1 MYQYDVTFIGSGHA
15 SWHAAVDL
23 AKAGKKVAIIEKD
36 VTAGTCT
43 NYGCNAKFL
52 LESPFEFLDGLA
64 RYEKA
69 GIAKSG
75 EISWEKL
82 MVYKKEEIGSYAPIM
97 EGMFA
102 QLGITLL
109 KGHGRLLD
117 AHTVAYGDEVLTT
130 EFVVIGTGQRPARL
144 QVPGNEYFH
153 DSREFL
159 DLDILPER
167 MTFIGAGIISLEFAT
182 MVAKM
187 GKEVH
192 IIEFADRALA
202 AYPEQYVSAV
212 VDKMGEEGVQ
222 FHFGQAVSEALK
234 TQDGYLVRTASGL
247 EIETDYIVDVTGR
260 VSNVE
265 NLGLEELGI
274 ETDRGGIIVNEF
286 MQTAVPTIYAS
297 GDVVSKFIPKLTPT
311 ACFESSY
318 IARHILGETAPIA
331 YPVIPNVV
339 FTLPRI
345 SQVGVTVAEAK
356 EQADQYRVVEVPFGQ
371 RLKFQTKLE
380 TESHVTFIV
389 GKDKTLKGAALLGN
403 EAGELINLLTLII
416 EQGLTAQDLD
426 RYIFAFPAV
435 TNGILNDLKVALA

>member
-23 AKAGKKVAIIEKD
+23 SKAGKKVAIIEKD

-82 MVYKKEEIGSYAPIM
+82 MAYKQEEIGSYAPIM

-102 QLGITLL
+102 HVGIDLL
-109 KGHGRLLD
+109 KGHGRLID
-117 AHTVAYGDEVLTT
+117 AHTVAYGDETITT

-144 QVPGNEYFH
+144 NVPGNEFFH

-159 DLDILPER
+159 DLETLPNR

-182 MVAKM
+182 MVSKM

-192 IIEFADRALA
+192 IVEFADRALA
-202 AYPEQYVSAV
+202 AYPESYVATV
-212 VDKMGEEGVQ
+212 VEKMTAEGVH
-222 FHFGQAVSEALK
+222 FHFGQAVSEAIK
-234 TQDGYLVRTASGL
+234 TQDAYLVRTASGL
-247 EIETDYIVDVTGR
+247 AIETDYIVDATGR

-265 NLGLEELGI
+265 GLGLEELGI
-274 ETDRGGIIVNEF
+274 ETDRGGIVVNEF

-297 GDVVSKFIPKLTPT
+297 GDVVSKTIPKLTPT
-311 ACFESSY
+311 ASFESSY
-318 IARHILGETAPIA
+318 IARHILGEREAIA
-331 YPVIPNVV
+331 YPVVPNVV

-345 SQVGVTVAEAK
+345 AQVGVTVEEAK
-356 EQADQYRVVEVPFGQ
+356 QQLDLYHIVEIPFGQ
-371 RLKFQTKLE
+371 KLKFQTKLE
-380 TESHVTFIV
+380 EEAHITFIV
-389 GKDKTLKGAALLGN
+389 GKDKTLKGAALLGH
-403 EAGELINLLTLII
+403 EAGELVNLITFII
-416 EQGLTAQDLD
+416 QQKVTAKDLD
-426 RYIFAFPAV
+426 QMIFAFPAV
-435 TNGILNDLKVALA
+435 TNGILNDLKMALA